1 MQVKIVEFSA
11 FCKGRGERALEALV
25 NRGWKIVTASGAGT
39 FPSYIVIL
47 QRDDGSSHIDPG
59 LAEGDYLA

>member
-11 FCKGRGERALEALV
+11 FSRGKGEAALEQLV
-25 NRGWKIVTASGAGT
+25 NRGWKIVTASGAGS

-47 QRDDGSSHIDPG
+47 QREETAIPTEELDQ
-59 LAEGDYLA
+59 LDY